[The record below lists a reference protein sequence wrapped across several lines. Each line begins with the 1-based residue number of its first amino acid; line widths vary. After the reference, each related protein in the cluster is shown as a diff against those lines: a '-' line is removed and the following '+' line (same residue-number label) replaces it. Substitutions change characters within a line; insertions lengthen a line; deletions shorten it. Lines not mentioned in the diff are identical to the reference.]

1 MAWYW
6 TLAPWAAVT
15 VAFLAICRAIR
26 RMERGEPRGKDRIEA
41 LADATREP
49 RPRHIP
55 HPPLAAADRPGTA
68 ASILLADE
76 AEALA
81 AVAVQLA
88 AQPVNPASAAEG
100 YRIADFL
107 RIRIPDASDAEIGRA
122 VLAML
127 WVAKNIAERSDDLV
141 TGYGVLVE
149 SLCYAALH
157 LTDLERTP

>member
-1 MAWYW
+1 MNVAIA
-6 TLAPWAAVT
+6 LAPWSGVAAIYLV
-15 VAFLAICRAIR
+15 IR
-26 RMERGEPRGKDRIEA
+26 YLTRRDKPQDNRVEA
-41 LADATREP
+41 LTDATREP
-49 RPRHIP
+49 RPRRVLTP
-55 HPPLAAADRPGTA
+55 ADQPGA

-76 AEALA
+76 AQALA